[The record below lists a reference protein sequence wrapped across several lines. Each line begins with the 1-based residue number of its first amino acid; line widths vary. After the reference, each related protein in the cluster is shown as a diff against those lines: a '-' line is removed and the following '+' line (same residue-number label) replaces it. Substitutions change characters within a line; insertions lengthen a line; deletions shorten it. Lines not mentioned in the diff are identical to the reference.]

1 MAACVCRN
9 FFVDKLWPDFN
20 ENDFNN
26 IVFTKDISEWRS
38 ANVLDENSIIFKNNF
53 NSYDFKSDKFISNK
67 SNVLLFDN
75 IVGEDLFN
83 VIKYAHI
90 IVSFHGMMTNL
101 ASLLKKPVLDLW
113 HCRINSWEDY
123 RKYRNSFYEF
133 KPKNENTLSLS
144 T

>member
-1 MAACVCRN
+1 M
-9 FFVDKLWPDFN
+9 
-20 ENDFNN
+20 
-26 IVFTKDISEWRS
+26 
-38 ANVLDENSIIFKNNF
+38 IF
-53 NSYDFKSDKFISNK
+53 SLDFKSDKFISNK

-90 IVSFHGMMTNL
+90 VVSFHGMMTNL

-123 RKYRNSFYEF
+123 RKYRNAEYA
-133 KPKNENTLSLS
+133 ENTNKN
-144 T
+144 TEAYRKTCRKYTEHM